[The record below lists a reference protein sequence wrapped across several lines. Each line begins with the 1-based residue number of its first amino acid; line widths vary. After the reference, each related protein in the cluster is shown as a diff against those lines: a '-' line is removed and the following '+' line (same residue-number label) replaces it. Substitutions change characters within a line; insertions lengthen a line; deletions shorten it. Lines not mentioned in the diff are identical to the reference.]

1 MTGGSPVSPCDF
13 RQLIIKT
20 KNSLSFA
27 LIRAGEDA
35 VSGIIMRRLT
45 SMTRRAI
52 FILSIFFCESLQAA
66 SPERSVSPSH
76 QFIIYGGDATL
87 RGAVSKLAEQT
98 KANLLALLGQRDRW
112 KTAIVIN
119 LQPEQAN
126 LPEIPPTELRLSQT
140 GSGMKLQLDLTIAQ
154 NLDASLMERELLRA
168 ILLEMI
174 YRKESDIPPGVA
186 FVEPPDW
193 LLDGVLAL
201 TPGRD
206 RAPLVE
212 ALSVSQ
218 KKMSLE
224 EFLRQ
229 RPRLLDSAGRML
241 YRACSFALVQLLVDG
256 SEGRAR
262 LARYI
267 DSLPNPSN
275 DPVSDLKARFPL
287 LAQNAEKIWQSA
299 LTQTSS
305 AQNYQ
310 VLTFIESERRLD
322 ELLRVTIPN
331 TEKSLDLN
339 GLAGRKA
346 SAAEKVVLNELA
358 GALLLFI
365 PQANPVLRPVAR
377 EYQQMAALLARGKRR
392 GIAKRLARL
401 QNTREQLTA
410 RMSDVDDYMNWFEA
424 TQLPARSGVFADYL
438 RAASEPQA
446 TGPRRRDP
454 ISVYLDTLEDQF
466 GD

>member
-1 MTGGSPVSPCDF
+1 
-13 RQLIIKT
+13 
-20 KNSLSFA
+20 
-27 LIRAGEDA
+27 LIRAGKDA
-35 VSGIIMRRLT
+35 IDGTIMPQLI
-45 SMTRRAI
+45 SMIRHAI
-52 FILSIFFCESLQAA
+52 FILSIFLCQSLHAE

-87 RGAVSKLAEQT
+87 RGMVSKLAEQT

-119 LQPEQAN
+119 LQPQQAN
-126 LPEIPPTELRLSQT
+126 LPEIPPAELRLSQT
-140 GSGMKLQLDLTIAQ
+140 GSGMKLQLDLMIAQ
-154 NLDASLMERELLRA
+154 NLNASLIEREFLRT

-174 YRKESDIPPGVA
+174 YRKDSNIAPGVA

-206 RAPLVE
+206 RAQLVE
-212 ALSVSQ
+212 ALSVSE
-218 KKMSLE
+218 KTMSLE

-229 RPRLLDSAGRML
+229 RPEQFDSAGRML
-241 YRACSFALVQLLVDG
+241 YRARSFALVQLLVDG
-256 SEGRAR
+256 VEGRTR

-267 DSLPNPSN
+267 DSLSNTSN
-275 DPVSDLKARFPL
+275 DPAADLKAQFPV
-287 LAQNAEKIWQSA
+287 LAGNTEKTWQSA
-299 LTQTSS
+299 LTRARG

-310 VLTFIESERRLD
+310 LLTFIESERQLD
-322 ELLRVTIPN
+322 ELLRVKIPN
-331 TEKSLDLN
+331 TEKSLDLS

-346 SAAEKVVLNELA
+346 SAAEKVALTELA
-358 GALLLFI
+358 RTLLLFI
-365 PQANPVLRPVAR
+365 GQANPVLRPIAR

-392 GIAKRLARL
+392 GITKRLVHL
-401 QNTREQLTA
+401 QSTREKLAA
-410 RMSDVDDYMNWFEA
+410 RMTELDDYMNWFEA

-438 RAASEPQA
+438 RAASRPQA
-446 TGPRRRDP
+446 TGPRRGDP
-454 ISVYLDTLEDQF
+454 ISVYLDALEDQF

>member
-1 MTGGSPVSPCDF
+1 MP
-13 RQLIIKT
+13 Q
-20 KNSLSFA
+20 
-27 LIRAGEDA
+27 
-35 VSGIIMRRLT
+35 LT
-45 SMTRRAI
+45 SMHRHAI
-52 FILSIFFCESLQAA
+52 FILFIFLCQSLQPA

-76 QFIIYGGDATL
+76 QFIIYGGDAKL
-87 RGAVSKLAEQT
+87 RGAVSELAERT
-98 KANLLALLGQRDRW
+98 KANLLALLRQPDRW

-126 LPEIPPTELRLSQT
+126 LPEIPPAELRLSQT

-174 YRKESDIPPGVA
+174 YRKESDIAPGVA
-186 FVEPPDW
+186 FVEPPAW

-218 KKMSLE
+218 KTMSLE

-229 RPRLLDSAGRML
+229 RPELLDSAARTL
-241 YRACSFALVQLLVDG
+241 YRACSFVLVQLLVDG
-256 SEGRAR
+256 IEGRTR

-267 DSLPNPSN
+267 DSLSNTSN
-275 DPVSDLKARFPL
+275 DSNLKARFPL
-287 LAQNAEKIWQSA
+287 LAGNAEKTWQSA
-299 LTQTSS
+299 LTQTSG

-310 VLTFIESERRLD
+310 LLTFIQSERRLD
-322 ELLRVTIPN
+322 ELLRAEIPN
-331 TEKSLDLN
+331 TEKSLDWSE
-339 GLAGRKA
+339 LARRKA
-346 SAAEKVVLNELA
+346 SAAEKAALNELA
-358 GALLLFI
+358 RTLLLFFS
-365 PQANPVLRPVAR
+365 QANPVLRPVAR

-392 GIAKRLARL
+392 GIAKRLTRL

-438 RAASEPQA
+438 RAASQPQA
-446 TGPRRRDP
+446 TLPRRRDP
-454 ISVYLDTLEDQF
+454 ISIYLDTLEDQF

>member
-1 MTGGSPVSPCDF
+1 MP
-13 RQLIIKT
+13 Q
-20 KNSLSFA
+20 
-27 LIRAGEDA
+27 
-35 VSGIIMRRLT
+35 LT
-45 SMTRRAI
+45 SMTRHAI
-52 FILSIFFCESLQAA
+52 FILSILLCQSLQAEL
-66 SPERSVSPSH
+66 PERSVSPSH

-98 KANLLALLGQRDRW
+98 KANLLALLRQPDRW

-126 LPEIPPTELRLSQT
+126 LPEIPPAELRLSQT

-174 YRKESDIPPGVA
+174 YRKESDIAPGIA

-206 RAPLVE
+206 HGPLVE
-212 ALSVSQ
+212 ALSVSR
-218 KKMSLE
+218 KTMSLE
-224 EFLRQ
+224 QFLRQ
-229 RPRLLDSAGRML
+229 RPELLDSAGRTL
-241 YRACSFALVQLLVDG
+241 YRACAFALVQLLVDG
-256 SEGRAR
+256 IGGRTR

-267 DSLPNPSN
+267 DSLPDASN
-275 DPVSDLKARFPL
+275 DSVAELKAKFPV
-287 LAQNAEKIWQSA
+287 LAGNAEKAWQSA

-310 VLTFIESERRLD
+310 LLTFVESERRLD
-322 ELLRVTIPN
+322 ELLPVKIPN
-331 TEKSLDLN
+331 NDKSLDLSA
-339 GLAGRKA
+339 LAGRKA
-346 SAAEKVVLNELA
+346 SAAEKVALNQLA
-358 GALLLFI
+358 GALLLFV

-377 EYQQMAALLARGKRR
+377 EYQQMAALLARGKLR
-392 GIAKRLARL
+392 GIAKCLARL
-401 QNTREQLTA
+401 QTTREQLTA

-438 RAASEPQA
+438 RAASQPQT

>member
-1 MTGGSPVSPCDF
+1 MPP
-13 RQLIIKT
+13 L
-20 KNSLSFA
+20 A
-27 LIRAGEDA
+27 
-35 VSGIIMRRLT
+35 
-45 SMTRRAI
+45 SMTRHAI
-52 FILSIFFCESLQAA
+52 FILSILLCQSLQAA

-76 QFIIYGGDATL
+76 QFIIYGGNATL
-87 RGAVSKLAEQT
+87 RGAVSKIAEQT

-126 LPEIPPTELRLSQT
+126 LPEIPPAELRLSQT

-154 NLDASLMERELLRA
+154 SLDASLMERELLRA

-174 YRKESDIPPGVA
+174 YRKQSDVAPGVA

-206 RAPLVE
+206 RTPFVE

-218 KKMSLE
+218 KTMPLE

-229 RPRLLDSAGRML
+229 RSELLDSAGRML
-241 YRACSFALVQLLVDG
+241 YRARSFALVQLLVDG
-256 SEGRAR
+256 TAGRTG

-267 DSLPNPSN
+267 DSLPNASN
-275 DPVSDLKARFPL
+275 DPVSDLKAQFPVL
-287 LAQNAEKIWQSA
+287 TGNAEKTWQSA
-299 LTQTSS
+299 LAQASG

-310 VLTFIESERRLD
+310 LLTFIESERRLD
-322 ELLRVTIPN
+322 ELLRVKIPN
-331 TEKSLDLN
+331 SEKSLDLS
-339 GLAGRKA
+339 GLARRKA
-346 SAAEKVVLNELA
+346 SAAEKEALNQL
-358 GALLLFI
+358 GRSLLLFVS
-365 PQANPVLRPVAR
+365 QANPVLRPIAR

-392 GIAKRLARL
+392 GIAKRLTRL
-401 QNTREQLTA
+401 QNTREKLTA

-438 RAASEPQA
+438 RAASQPQA
-446 TGPRRRDP
+446 SGPRRRDP
-454 ISVYLDTLEDQF
+454 ISAYLDALEDQF

>member
-1 MTGGSPVSPCDF
+1 
-13 RQLIIKT
+13 
-20 KNSLSFA
+20 
-27 LIRAGEDA
+27 LIRAGKDA
-35 VSGIIMRRLT
+35 IDGTIMPQLI
-45 SMTRRAI
+45 SMIRHAI
-52 FILSIFFCESLQAA
+52 FILSIFLCQSLHAE

-87 RGAVSKLAEQT
+87 RGMVSKLAEQT

-119 LQPEQAN
+119 LQPQQAN
-126 LPEIPPTELRLSQT
+126 LPEIPPAKLRLSQT
-140 GSGMKLQLDLTIAQ
+140 GSGMKLQLDLMIAQ
-154 NLDASLMERELLRA
+154 NLNASLIERELLRT

-174 YRKESDIPPGVA
+174 YRKDSNIAPGVA

-206 RAPLVE
+206 RAQLVE
-212 ALSVSQ
+212 ALSVSE
-218 KKMSLE
+218 KTMSLE

-229 RPRLLDSAGRML
+229 RPDQLDSAGRML
-241 YRACSFALVQLLVDG
+241 YRARSFALVQLLVDG
-256 SEGRAR
+256 VEGRTR

-267 DSLPNPSN
+267 DSLSNASN
-275 DPVSDLKARFPL
+275 DPAADLKAQFPV
-287 LAQNAEKIWQSA
+287 LAGNTEKTWQSA
-299 LTQTSS
+299 LTRARG

-310 VLTFIESERRLD
+310 LLTFIESERQLD
-322 ELLRVTIPN
+322 ELLRVKIPN
-331 TEKSLDLN
+331 TEKSLDLS

-346 SAAEKVVLNELA
+346 SAAEKVALTELA
-358 GALLLFI
+358 RTLLLFI
-365 PQANPVLRPVAR
+365 GQANPVLRPIAR

-392 GIAKRLARL
+392 GITKRLVRL
-401 QNTREQLTA
+401 QITREKLAA
-410 RMSDVDDYMNWFEA
+410 RMSEIDDYMNWFEA

-438 RAASEPQA
+438 RAASQPQA

-454 ISVYLDTLEDQF
+454 ISVYLDALEDQF

>member
-1 MTGGSPVSPCDF
+1 
-13 RQLIIKT
+13 
-20 KNSLSFA
+20 
-27 LIRAGEDA
+27 LIRAGKDA
-35 VSGIIMRRLT
+35 IDGTIMPQLI
-45 SMTRRAI
+45 SMIRHAI
-52 FILSIFFCESLQAA
+52 FILSIFLCQSLHAE

-87 RGAVSKLAEQT
+87 RGMVSKLAEQT

-119 LQPEQAN
+119 LQPQQAN
-126 LPEIPPTELRLSQT
+126 LPEIPPAELRLSQT
-140 GSGMKLQLDLTIAQ
+140 GSGMKLQLDLMIAQ
-154 NLDASLMERELLRA
+154 NLNASLIERELLRT

-174 YRKESDIPPGVA
+174 YRKDSNIAPGVA

-206 RAPLVE
+206 RAQLVE
-212 ALSVSQ
+212 ALSVSE
-218 KKMSLE
+218 KTMSLE

-229 RPRLLDSAGRML
+229 RPEQLDSAGRML
-241 YRACSFALVQLLVDG
+241 YRARSFALVQLLVDG
-256 SEGRAR
+256 VEGRTR

-267 DSLPNPSN
+267 DSLSNASN
-275 DPVSDLKARFPL
+275 DPAADLKAQFPV
-287 LAQNAEKIWQSA
+287 LAGNTEKTWQSA
-299 LTQTSS
+299 LTRARG

-310 VLTFIESERRLD
+310 LLTFIESERQLD
-322 ELLRVTIPN
+322 ELLRVKIPN
-331 TEKSLDLN
+331 TEKSLDLS

-346 SAAEKVVLNELA
+346 SAAEKVALTELA
-358 GALLLFI
+358 RTLLLFI
-365 PQANPVLRPVAR
+365 GQANPVLRPIAR

-392 GIAKRLARL
+392 GITKRLVRL
-401 QNTREQLTA
+401 QSTREKLAA
-410 RMSDVDDYMNWFEA
+410 RMSEVDDYMNWFEA

-438 RAASEPQA
+438 RAASQPQV
-446 TGPRRRDP
+446 TGPRRSDP
-454 ISVYLDTLEDQF
+454 ISVYLDALEDQF

>member
-1 MTGGSPVSPCDF
+1 
-13 RQLIIKT
+13 
-20 KNSLSFA
+20 
-27 LIRAGEDA
+27 
-35 VSGIIMRRLT
+35 
-45 SMTRRAI
+45 MTRHAI
-52 FILSIFFCESLQAA
+52 FILSILLCQSLQAEL
-66 SPERSVSPSH
+66 PERSVSPSH

-98 KANLLALLGQRDRW
+98 KANLLALLRQPDRW

-126 LPEIPPTELRLSQT
+126 LPEIPPAELRLSQT

-174 YRKESDIPPGVA
+174 YRKESDIAPGIA

-206 RAPLVE
+206 RGPLVE
-212 ALSVSQ
+212 ALSVSR
-218 KKMSLE
+218 KTMSLE
-224 EFLRQ
+224 QFLRQ
-229 RPRLLDSAGRML
+229 RPELLDSAGRTL
-241 YRACSFALVQLLVDG
+241 YRACAFALVQLLVDG
-256 SEGRAR
+256 IGGRTR

-267 DSLPNPSN
+267 DSLPDASN
-275 DPVSDLKARFPL
+275 DSVAELKAKFPV
-287 LAQNAEKIWQSA
+287 LAGNAEKAWQSA

-310 VLTFIESERRLD
+310 LLTFVESERRLD
-322 ELLRVTIPN
+322 ELLPVKIPN
-331 TEKSLDLN
+331 NDKSLDLSA
-339 GLAGRKA
+339 LAGRKA
-346 SAAEKVVLNELA
+346 SAAEKVALNQLA
-358 GALLLFI
+358 GALLLFV

-401 QNTREQLTA
+401 QTTREQLTA

-438 RAASEPQA
+438 RAASQPQT

>member
-1 MTGGSPVSPCDF
+1 
-13 RQLIIKT
+13 
-20 KNSLSFA
+20 
-27 LIRAGEDA
+27 LIRTRKDA
-35 VSGIIMRRLT
+35 VVGIIMPQLT
-45 SMTRRAI
+45 SMIRHVI
-52 FILSIFFCESLQAA
+52 FILSVLLCQSLQAA

-76 QFIIYGGDATL
+76 QFIVYGGDATL

-98 KANLLALLGQRDRW
+98 KANLLALLRQRDRW

-126 LPEIPPTELRLSQT
+126 LPEIPPAELRLSQT

-154 NLDASLMERELLRA
+154 SPDASLMERELLRA

-174 YRKESDIPPGVA
+174 YRKESDIAPGVA

-218 KKMSLE
+218 KTMSLE

-229 RPRLLDSAGRML
+229 RPELLDSAGRTL

-256 SEGRAR
+256 IEGRNR

-267 DSLPNPSN
+267 DSLPNASN
-275 DPVSDLKARFPL
+275 DPVADLKAQFPL
-287 LAQNAEKIWQSA
+287 LAGNAEKTWQSG
-299 LTQTSS
+299 LTQTSGT
-305 AQNYQ
+305 QNYRL
-310 VLTFIESERRLD
+310 LTFVESERQLD
-322 ELLRVTIPN
+322 DLLRVKIPN
-331 TEKSLDLN
+331 TEKSLDLSE
-339 GLAGRKA
+339 LARRRA
-346 SAAEKVVLNELA
+346 SPAEKAALNQL
-358 GALLLFI
+358 GRALLLFVS
-365 PQANPVLRPVAR
+365 QANPILRPVAR

-392 GIAKRLARL
+392 GVAKRLARV

-438 RAASEPQA
+438 RAASQPQA

>member
-1 MTGGSPVSPCDF
+1 M
-13 RQLIIKT
+13 
-20 KNSLSFA
+20 
-27 LIRAGEDA
+27 IRTRKDT
-35 VSGIIMRRLT
+35 VVGIIMPQLT
-45 SMTRRAI
+45 SMIRHVI
-52 FILSIFFCESLQAA
+52 FIVSVLLCQSLQAA

-76 QFIIYGGDATL
+76 QFIVYGGDATL

-98 KANLLALLGQRDRW
+98 KANLLALLGQRDGW

-126 LPEIPPTELRLSQT
+126 LPEIPAAELRLSQT

-154 NLDASLMERELLRA
+154 NLHASLMERELLRA

-174 YRKESDIPPGVA
+174 YRKKSDIAPGVA

-206 RAPLVE
+206 RGPLVE

-218 KKMSLE
+218 KTMSLE

-229 RPRLLDSAGRML
+229 RPELLDSAGRML
-241 YRACSFALVQLLVDG
+241 YRACSFALVQLLVDSSG
-256 SEGRAR
+256 GRAR

-267 DSLPNPSN
+267 DRLSNASN
-275 DPVSDLKARFPL
+275 DPVADLKAQFPL
-287 LAQNAEKIWQSA
+287 LAGNAEKTWQSG
-299 LTQTSS
+299 LTQTSGT
-305 AQNYQ
+305 QNYRL
-310 VLTFIESERRLD
+310 LTFVESERQLD
-322 ELLRVTIPN
+322 DLLRVKIPN
-331 TEKSLDLN
+331 TEKSLDL
-339 GLAGRKA
+339 
-346 SAAEKVVLNELA
+346 SELA
-358 GALLLFI
+358 RRRASPEEKAALNQLGRALLLFVS
-365 PQANPVLRPVAR
+365 QANPILRPVAR

-392 GIAKRLARL
+392 GIAKRLTRL
-401 QNTREQLTA
+401 QTTREQLTA

-438 RAASEPQA
+438 RAASQPQA
-446 TGPRRRDP
+446 TGSRRRDP

>member
-1 MTGGSPVSPCDF
+1 
-13 RQLIIKT
+13 
-20 KNSLSFA
+20 
-27 LIRAGEDA
+27 LIRAGKQA
-35 VSGIIMRRLT
+35 VPGIIMRRLT
-45 SMTRRAI
+45 SMTRPAI
-52 FILSIFFCESLQAA
+52 FILSIFLCQSLQAA
-66 SPERSVSPSH
+66 PPGRSVSPSH

-98 KANLLALLGQRDRW
+98 KANLLALLRQPDRW

-126 LPEIPPTELRLSQT
+126 LPEIPPAELRFSQT

-154 NLDASLMERELLRA
+154 DLDASLMERELLRA

-174 YRKESDIPPGVA
+174 YRKKSDIAPGVA
-186 FVEPPDW
+186 FVEPPNW
-193 LLDGVLAL
+193 LLDGMLAL

-218 KKMSLE
+218 KTVSLE

-229 RPRLLDSAGRML
+229 RPELLDSAGRML

-256 SEGRAR
+256 SEGRTR

-267 DSLPNPSN
+267 DSLPNASN
-275 DPVSDLKARFPL
+275 DPVSDLKAQFPL
-287 LAQNAEKIWQSA
+287 LSGNAEKTWQSA
-299 LTQTSS
+299 LTQTSG

-310 VLTFIESERRLD
+310 LLTFIESERRLD
-322 ELLRVTIPN
+322 ELLRVKIQN
-331 TEKSLDLN
+331 TEKSLDLSE
-339 GLAGRKA
+339 LTGRKA
-346 SAAEKVVLNELA
+346 SAAEKVALDQLA
-358 GALLLFI
+358 RTLLSFI
-365 PQANPVLRPVAR
+365 GQANPVLRPVAR

-392 GIAKRLARL
+392 GIAKRLTRL
-401 QNTREQLTA
+401 QTTREQLTA

-438 RAASEPQA
+438 RAASQPQR

>member
-1 MTGGSPVSPCDF
+1 M
-13 RQLIIKT
+13 
-20 KNSLSFA
+20 
-27 LIRAGEDA
+27 IRAGKDA
-35 VSGIIMRRLT
+35 VAGITMPHPITMIRHAT
-45 SMTRRAI
+45 FT
-52 FILSIFFCESLQAA
+52 LSILLCQSLQAEL
-66 SPERSVSPSH
+66 PVRSVSPSH

-87 RGAVSKLAEQT
+87 RGAVSELAEQT
-98 KANLLALLGQRDRW
+98 KANLISLLGQRDRW

-119 LQPEQAN
+119 LQPQQAN
-126 LPEIPPTELRLSQT
+126 LPEIPRAELRLSQT

-174 YRKESDIPPGVA
+174 YRKESDISPGVA

-201 TPGRD
+201 TAGRD

-212 ALSVSQ
+212 ALSVSE
-218 KKMSLE
+218 KTMSLE

-229 RPRLLDSAGRML
+229 RPVLLDSAGRML
-241 YRACSFALVQLLVDG
+241 YRACSFALVQLLVAG
-256 SEGRAR
+256 IEGRIR

-267 DSLPNPSN
+267 DSLPNASN
-275 DPVSDLKARFPL
+275 DPVADLKAQFPV
-287 LAQNAEKIWQSA
+287 LARNTEKTWQSA
-299 LTQTSS
+299 LTRARS
-305 AQNYQ
+305 AQNHQ
-310 VLTFIESERRLD
+310 LLTFIESERQLD
-322 ELLRVTIPN
+322 ELLRVKIPN
-331 TEKSLDLN
+331 TEKSLDLS

-346 SAAEKVVLNELA
+346 SAAEKVALTELA
-358 GALLLFI
+358 RTLLLFI
-365 PQANPVLRPVAR
+365 GQANPVLRPVAR

-392 GIAKRLARL
+392 GITKRLTRL
-401 QNTREQLTA
+401 QSTREKLAA
-410 RMSDVDDYMNWFEA
+410 RMSEVDDYMNWFEA

-438 RAASEPQA
+438 RAASQPQA

-454 ISVYLDTLEDQF
+454 ISVYLDALEDQF

>member
-1 MTGGSPVSPCDF
+1 VPTNSESF
-13 RQLIIKT
+13 R
-20 KNSLSFA
+20 
-27 LIRAGEDA
+27 LIRAGKDPVA
-35 VSGIIMRRLT
+35 GIIMSQLT
-45 SMTRRAI
+45 SMIRHAI
-52 FILSIFFCESLQAA
+52 LILSILLCQSLQAA
-66 SPERSVSPSH
+66 LPERSVSPSH

-87 RGAVSKLAEQT
+87 RGAVSELAEQT

-126 LPEIPPTELRLSQT
+126 LPEIPPAELRLSQT

-206 RAPLVE
+206 RGPLVE

-229 RPRLLDSAGRML
+229 RSELLDSAGRTL
-241 YRACSFALVQLLVDG
+241 YRACAFALVQLLVDG
-256 SEGRAR
+256 IDGRNR

-267 DSLPNPSN
+267 DSLPNASN
-275 DPVSDLKARFPL
+275 DPVADLKAQFPAL
-287 LAQNAEKIWQSA
+287 TGNAEKTWQSA
-299 LTQTSS
+299 LTQTSG

-310 VLTFIESERRLD
+310 LLTFIESERRLD
-322 ELLRVTIPN
+322 ELLRVKIPN
-331 TEKSLDLN
+331 TEKSLDLS
-339 GLAGRKA
+339 GLARQKA
-346 SAAEKVVLNELA
+346 SAGEKVALNELA
-358 GALLLFI
+358 RALLLFI
-365 PQANPVLRPVAR
+365 CQANPVLRPVAR
-377 EYQQMAALLARGKRR
+377 EYQQMATLLARGKRR

-401 QNTREQLTA
+401 QTTREQLAA

-438 RAASEPQA
+438 RAAGQPQA
-446 TGPRRRDP
+446 TEPRRRDP
-454 ISVYLDTLEDQF
+454 ISIYLDALEDQF